1 MRKIILTLSILF
13 ASLVLFFLVLTLA
26 LRHWFNPNTLIAPLS
41 NQIQQKTG
49 LALRI
54 NGKLSWHIFPTA
66 HITIRQLSL
75 QATAPQDATNAR
87 IQSLNVRLSLWP
99 LITEK
104 KLIVDNV
111 TLDGLDL
118 TLQKD
123 SLQAL
128 KQNPALPVTA
138 TNATVTSISTDNTKK
153 PIGFAIKSIT
163 LSNATL
169 HGALENIRPGA
180 TLYLDSFTVKD
191 LGSNPGV
198 KTIPIEMKARIVDNG
213 NTLPLSLSSDVV
225 FDASKQSLSTDNLEA
240 SINSLNI
247 QGHLSAQ
254 KISTALQ
261 WQGKLTLDDKNFAD
275 TLHLLTG
282 TSNFPIKTLHSE
294 LTLTANKKII
304 DLSALSLKL
313 NDDTITGSAT
323 YDIKQHHLNSVL
335 NADTVHWPA
344 INPSTAADNST
355 IQSSNVAPSSQT
367 VTPAAPKNKTS
378 SLSVDS
384 QLHIQHLLYNNLSL
398 DNISG
403 QLHYADQTIT
413 LDPITVSVLQ
423 GLYQGKIALT
433 LDNTSKL
440 MIAGTL
446 SHLDLAALQQYLGNK
461 PSITGLLDV
470 KGTLSSQGQSK
481 QQRVANLNGNIAMVI
496 NQGSWTKLNMGD
508 ILGLLNLVSNK
519 HTIPTNNGFS
529 SISGDFAIHNGVAN
543 NPNLKLISPLLT
555 AKGNGTL
562 NLVAQTLDYDVMLHP
577 DASVLQQ
584 VNGLSQWLKN
594 DIPVTVK
601 GPWNNPKTELNQGA
615 LITTKINGSLNDTL
629 KKVRGLIR
637 FQ

>member
-1 MRKIILTLSILF
+1 MRKIILTLSILL
-13 ASLVLFFLVLTLA
+13 ACLALFFLILTLI
-26 LRHWFNPNTLIAPLS
+26 LRHWLNPNTLIAPLS

-66 HITIRQLSL
+66 HITLRQLSL

-87 IQSLNVRLSLWP
+87 IQSLNIRLSLWP

-123 SLQAL
+123 SLQIL
-128 KQNPALPVTA
+128 KQNPTLPITA
-138 TNATVTSISTDNTKK
+138 TNATITSISTDNTKK
-153 PIGFAIKSIT
+153 SIGFAIKSIT

-180 TLYLDSFTVKD
+180 TLYLDSFTIKN
-191 LGSNPGV
+191 LGSNSDV
-198 KTIPIEMKARIVDNG
+198 KTIPIEMTARIVDNG
-213 NTLPLSLSSDVV
+213 NTLPLSLSSDVA
-225 FDASKQSLSTDNLEA
+225 FDASKQSLSTDDLQA
-240 SINSLNI
+240 RINTLDI
-247 QGHLSAQ
+247 QGHLSAE

-261 WQGKLTLDDKNFAD
+261 WQGKLTLDDKNVAD

-282 TSNFPIKTLHSE
+282 SYNFPIKTLHSE
-294 LTLTANKKII
+294 FTLTANKQTI
-304 DLSALSLKL
+304 DVSALSLKF

-323 YDIKQHHLNSVL
+323 YNIKQHHLNSVL
-335 NADTVHWPA
+335 NADTIHWSA
-344 INPSTAADNST
+344 MSPSTTADNNT
-355 IQSSNVAPSSQT
+355 VQSSNVAPSSKAA
-367 VTPAAPKNKTS
+367 TPASPKNRMS

-384 QLHIQHLLYNNLSL
+384 QLHIQHLLYDTLSL

-403 QLHYADQTIT
+403 RLHYADQTIT
-413 LDPITVSVLQ
+413 LDPITVTVLQ

-461 PSITGLLDV
+461 PSITGLLNV

-481 QQRVANLNGNIAMVI
+481 QQRLANLNGNIALII
-496 NQGSWTKLNMGD
+496 NQGSWTKLNMSN
-508 ILGLLNLVSNK
+508 ILGLLNLVSST
-519 HTIPTNNGFS
+519 HTIPTSDGFS
-529 SISGDFAIHNGVAN
+529 AISGDFAIHNGVAN

-562 NLVAQTLDYDVMLHP
+562 NLVAQTLDYDVMLRP
-577 DASVLQQ
+577 DASILQQ
-584 VNGLSQWLKN
+584 VNGLSQWLKD
-594 DIPVTVK
+594 DIPVTIR
-601 GPWNNPKTELNQGA
+601 GPWDNPKIELNQGA
-615 LITTKINGSLNDTL
+615 LIKTKIDGSLNDTL